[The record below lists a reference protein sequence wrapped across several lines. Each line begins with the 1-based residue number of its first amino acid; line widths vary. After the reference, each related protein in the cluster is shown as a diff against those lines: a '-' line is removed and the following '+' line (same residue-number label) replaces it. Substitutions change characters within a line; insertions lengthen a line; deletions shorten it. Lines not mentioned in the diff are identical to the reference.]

1 MAISSLMH
9 GRHLLLQSMFHVP
22 IWALVVVP
30 VGWFCVVW
38 VLGVGVLQVFGANV
52 AWLLNRGC
60 ALCPSCLWDV
70 PLALVHPSARESLF
84 ATCFQFSSSL
94 RTSLLHT

>member
-1 MAISSLMH
+1 MH
-9 GRHLLLQSMFHVP
+9 GHHRLLQSHVP

-52 AWLLNRGC
+52 AWLLNRRC
-60 ALCPSCLWDV
+60 VLCPPVRAACWVFLLD
-70 PLALVHPSARESLF
+70 LIHPSARKSLPR
-84 ATCFQFSSSL
+84 ASGL
-94 RTSLLHT
+94 ALP